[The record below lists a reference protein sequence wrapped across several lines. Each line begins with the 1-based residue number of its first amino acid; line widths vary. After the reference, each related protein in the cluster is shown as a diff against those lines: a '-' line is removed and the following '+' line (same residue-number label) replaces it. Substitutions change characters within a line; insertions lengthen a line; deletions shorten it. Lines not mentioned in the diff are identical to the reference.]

1 MRWITLTR
9 LARVLVLL
17 PCLAM
22 TVPAFA
28 QTGETAAPAASSR
41 GWACGPAWCK
51 GVAPARLRAST
62 SAPAVSSSCTP
73 ATKSASAAVN
83 ANDKTMDTA
92 ILGADKDA
100 VIIIHGHGTDGW
112 SAVYAVKAAVAAGFK
127 NVNWLRS
134 GWADWSAS
142 GFPVEN

>member
-1 MRWITLTR
+1 MRWNTLTR
-9 LARVLVLL
+9 LVRVLLLL

-22 TVPAFA
+22 AVPAMA
-28 QTGETAAPAASSR
+28 QTGET
-41 GWACGPAWCK
+41 
-51 GVAPARLRAST
+51 
-62 SAPAVSSSCTP
+62 P
-73 ATKSASAAVN
+73 ATLDGAKTIAAADAKALLAKGAKVFDVRKKASFADGHIPGAKSASAAVN

-112 SAVYAVKAAVAAGFK
+112 SAVYAVKAAVTAGYK

>member
-28 QTGETAAPAASSR
+28 QTGET
-41 GWACGPAWCK
+41 
-51 GVAPARLRAST
+51 
-62 SAPAVSSSCTP
+62 P
-73 ATKSASAAVN
+73 ATLDGAKTIAAADAKALLAKGAKVFDVRKKASFADGHIPGAKSASAAVN